1 MTSSAKMR
9 RVVAAGVVLA
19 LVGAVGGAWWL
30 IGSRLP
36 ALPGGEFATVHLPDP
51 IELTDGVKTHT
62 VSRVVV
68 NFEKR
73 TLTLER
79 DELAFDDY
87 GDATRTG
94 GADPLVLDAK
104 FDREGMDGRFE
115 ITTGTKFAQKLRLV
129 VLPQQP
135 NTCRLIVLGKDGETF
150 ERILELRRP
159 DVVDDE
165 IGDVAQPDQFHFST
179 LGHSTSDKGH
189 RLYGISVSG
198 SLARGGHLSIDPNHY
213 GFQPDGS
220 VGRTTLLGWTP
231 IEVTFKALGAD
242 PAKRGRR
249 AFALELPATDAAKTE
264 YVLVLGKTELSEH
277 RLVVKTDGKT
287 RQVLALRNTHRDNHL
302 YMLRKLD
309 GVPEAERQAVRDLGK
324 AGGYRSIVQV
334 DKGHVRS
341 LHNLDGDLTKLDPIL
356 ARLPHLTALGFIDT
370 ALPATG
376 LPCLETLK
384 DMAALSFTHC
394 EVTDDGLA
402 SVGKVTGL
410 KHLSTFG
417 SEGFTPAG
425 LKHLAPLTNLELLD
439 LRRERAPAD
448 APTFDEGVK
457 HLAGTKRLTYLN
469 LQGLHLTDAS
479 LAHIGKLT
487 TLRKLYVSGPA
498 ITADG
503 LKHLEGLT
511 NLAEFTLYSSKVT
524 PEALAAFRAKLPGLK
539 K

>member
-9 RVVAAGVVLA
+9 RVVAAVMILG
-19 LVGAVGGAWWL
+19 LVGAAAGAWWF
-30 IGSRLP
+30 IDKNMP
-36 ALPGGEFATVHLPDP
+36 ALPAGEFATVHLPDP
-51 IELTDGVKTHT
+51 IELTEGDKTHK

-68 NFEKR
+68 DFAKR
-73 TLTLER
+73 RLTLER

-115 ITTGTKFAQKLRLV
+115 IAGKFDQKLRLV
-129 VLPQQP
+129 VMSQAP
-135 NTCRLIVLGKDGETF
+135 NTCRLIVLGKDGKTF

-159 DVVDDE
+159 DVADDE
-165 IGDVAQPDQFHFST
+165 IGDVAQPDRFHFST
-179 LGHSTSDKGH
+179 LGHGSGPRRQH
-189 RLYGISVSG
+189 LYGISVSG
-198 SLARGGHLSIDPNHY
+198 SLARGGHLSIDPNSY
-213 GFQPDGS
+213 MFGPDGNVNGS
-220 VGRTTLLGWTP
+220 TLLGWEP
-231 IEVTFKALGAD
+231 LQVTFKALGAD

-249 AFALELPATDAAKTE
+249 AFQVETPATDAAKTE

-277 RLVVKTDGKT
+277 RLVIKTDSKT

-309 GVPEAERQAVRDLGK
+309 GVPEAERQAFRDLGK
-324 AGGYRSIVQV
+324 AGGYRAIMQV

-341 LHNLDGDLTKLDPIL
+341 LHNLDGDVTKLDPIL
-356 ARLPHLTALGFIDT
+356 ARLPHLTQLGFADT
-370 ALPATG
+370 TLPATG
-376 LPCLETLK
+376 LPCLEKLTELQ
-384 DMAALSFTHC
+384 MLSFTHC

-402 SVGKVTGL
+402 SVGKATGL

-425 LKHLAPLTNLELLD
+425 LKHLAPLTNLEFLD

-448 APTFDEGVK
+448 APTFDDGVR
-457 HLAGTKRLTYLN
+457 HLAGMKRLTYLN
-469 LQGLHLTDAS
+469 WQGLHLTDAS
-479 LAHIGKLT
+479 LAQIGKLT
-487 TLRKLYVSGPA
+487 TLRQLYLSGPK

-511 NLAEFTLYSSKVT
+511 SLAEFTLYSSQVN
-524 PEALAAFRAKLPGLK
+524 PEALAAFRAKIPGLK